1 MSIRML
7 VPASATDFRLLAK
20 RRLPRV
26 VFDYIDGGA
35 NEERTMA
42 RNREDLLRIR
52 LKQRAL
58 RDASKLN
65 TRAEMLGASW
75 ALPVGLAPVGLAGTY
90 ARRGEVQ
97 AARAA
102 EAAGVPFTLSTVS
115 VCTIEEVRAALQGP
129 FWFQLYMLKVRGFV
143 RELLS
148 RAHGAGCS
156 ALLWTV
162 DSAVAG
168 ARRRD
173 MRHGVIGAKGLGA
186 GLAKLA
192 DYLSRPRWLMD
203 VAIRGAPLG
212 FGNLA
217 DILPKGLNLVQQ
229 AVWFAGQFDPA
240 MTWKDLE
247 WLRGQWSGPLA
258 VKGLLDAD
266 DARAAAERG
275 ANGIVISNHGGR
287 QLDSVPSTISALPR
301 IAEVAGGRLEVL
313 IDGGIHSGQDLAK
326 ALALGAKGGLIGRAW
341 AWALGAGG
349 QRGVAALLALLR
361 RELEITLALT
371 GANDVAN
378 LGSAVLPDDA

>member
-129 FWFQLYMLKVRGFV
+129 FWFQLYMLKDRGFV

-162 DSAVAG
+162 DSAEAG
-168 ARRRD
+168 AQ
-173 MRHGVIGAKGLGA
+173 AF
-186 GLAKLA
+186 
-192 DYLSRPRWLMD
+192 RPHHA
-203 VAIRGAPLG
+203 VA
-212 FGNLA
+212 
-217 DILPKGLNLVQQ
+217 
-229 AVWFAGQFDPA
+229 
-240 MTWKDLE
+240 
-247 WLRGQWSGPLA
+247 
-258 VKGLLDAD
+258 
-266 DARAAAERG
+266 
-275 ANGIVISNHGGR
+275 H
-287 QLDSVPSTISALPR
+287 
-301 IAEVAGGRLEVL
+301 
-313 IDGGIHSGQDLAK
+313 
-326 ALALGAKGGLIGRAW
+326 
-341 AWALGAGG
+341 
-349 QRGVAALLALLR
+349 VAA
-361 RELEITLALT
+361 
-371 GANDVAN
+371 
-378 LGSAVLPDDA
+378 

>member
-7 VPASATDFRLLAK
+7 VPASAGDFRLLAK

-42 RNREDLLRIR
+42 RNREDFLRIR
-52 LKQRAL
+52 LRQRAL
-58 RDASKLN
+58 QDASKLN

-75 ALPVGLAPVGLAGTY
+75 AMPVGLAPVGLAGTY

-102 EAAGVPFTLSTVS
+102 EAAGVPFTLSTVGI
-115 VCTIEEVRAALQGP
+115 CTIEEVRAAIAGP
-129 FWFQLYMLKVRGFV
+129 FWFQLYMLKDRGFV
-143 RELLS
+143 RELLG
-148 RAHGAGCS
+148 RAQAAGCN

-173 MRHGVIGAKGLGA
+173 VRHGVMGANGLGA

-192 DYLSRPRWLMD
+192 DYLSRPRWLLD
-203 VAIRGAPLG
+203 VALRGAPLG

-217 DILPKGLNLVQQ
+217 DILPKGLNLVEQ
-229 AVWFAGQFDPA
+229 AVWFAGHFDPGL
-240 MTWKDLE
+240 TWKDLE
-247 WLRGQWSGPLA
+247 WLRGQWSGPLV
-258 VKGLLDAD
+258 VKGLLDAN

-275 ANGIVISNHGGR
+275 ADGIVISNHGGR
-287 QLDSVPSTISALPR
+287 QLDSVSSTVSALPR
-301 IAEVAGGRLEVL
+301 IVEAVGGRLEVL

-326 ALALGAKGGLIGRAW
+326 ALALGAKGGLVGRAW
-341 AWALGAGG
+341 AWALGARGE
-349 QRGVAALLALLR
+349 RGVGALLALLR

-371 GANDVAN
+371 GANDVAKLN
-378 LGSAVLPDDA
+378 SAVLPDDE